1 MKKVLTT
8 SASRIA
14 KVRSSTVSLSARPG
28 LSFFFFFASSFSG
41 GESVSAPTSGEV
53 TR

>member
-28 LSFFFFFASSFSG
+28 LSFFFLVSSFSG
-41 GESVSAPTSGEV
+41 GESVGAPTSGGV